1 MKIRSAA
8 RNAGRPGGR
17 FRVLSTSRLTSRIR
31 QKNIHNERE
40 YGAGVF
46 FQGNPR
52 AIHENRSSS
61 PSPSPPIRGK
71 TWKNGPEA
79 ASFSSFSMLSRPKF
93 PLAYIFLIK
102 VILAAGLHG
111 YVEFINERGAR
122 MFIRLYR
129 ISSSN
134 FTHQDPP
141 PYSYFIHP
149 CFFSQFPPL
158 SRIQRS
164 IVSKYR
170 GRVSP
175 AVINPRFRR
184 SSSARSLFSRSQN
197 QQLKIKNREQVN
209 HFRFLSLSL
218 SLELL

>member
-1 MKIRSAA
+1 MNVNTGREFSFRGTPEPFTKIAP
-8 RNAGRPGGR
+8 RP
-17 FRVLSTSRLTSRIR
+17 
-31 QKNIHNERE
+31 
-40 YGAGVF
+40 
-46 FQGNPR
+46 
-52 AIHENRSSS
+52 
-61 PSPSPPIRGK
+61 PPIRGK

-184 SSSARSLFSRSQN
+184 SSSTRSLFSRSQN
-197 QQLKIKNREQVN
+197 QRLPFKNREQIN

-218 SLELL
+218 SRIIIIFFIVNL